1 MYVCTARRSVIY
13 PIIKGQVSGS
23 DDDDDGGGGG
33 GGRPKRRET
42 IQYIIILRNIV
53 YSQNVRYF

>member
-23 DDDDDGGGGG
+23 DDDDDDGDDDEVIKMAGND
-33 GGRPKRRET
+33 T
-42 IQYIIILRNIV
+42 IYHNIV
-53 YSQNVRYF
+53 CYRL

>member
-33 GGRPKRRET
+33 SGRPKRRET
-42 IQYIIILRNIV
+42 ILLYHNIT
-53 YSQNVRYF
+53 